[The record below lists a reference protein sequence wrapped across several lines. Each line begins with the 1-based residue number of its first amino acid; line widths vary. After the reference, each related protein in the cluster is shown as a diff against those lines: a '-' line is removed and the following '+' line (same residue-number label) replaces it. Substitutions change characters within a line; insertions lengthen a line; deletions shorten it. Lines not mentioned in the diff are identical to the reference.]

1 MFGRPPPGRL
11 EPRRQARVLWR
22 SYAAANQA
30 GALTQARDLIKTQVR
45 TGEVLGHEGVGRV
58 T

>member
-1 MFGRPPPGRL
+1 
-11 EPRRQARVLWR
+11 VLWR